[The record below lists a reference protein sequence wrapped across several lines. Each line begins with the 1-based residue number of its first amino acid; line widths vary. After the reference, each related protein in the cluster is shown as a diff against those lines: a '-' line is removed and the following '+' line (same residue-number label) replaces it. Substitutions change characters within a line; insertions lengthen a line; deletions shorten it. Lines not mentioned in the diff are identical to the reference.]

1 LRGYNATI
9 AVTALCGHNGAL
21 VNPPKE
27 AAVKIMGVRDLK
39 AHMSEV
45 LDQVRNGE
53 VVEVTKNGRAIARII
68 PVGQQVGPEAR
79 RAVLD
84 SMNALAEEL
93 GRHAPS
99 GTNVAQTIA
108 DMRQ

>member
-1 LRGYNATI
+1 MRI
-9 AVTALCGHNGAL
+9 
-21 VNPPKE
+21 
-27 AAVKIMGVRDLK
+27 IGVRELK

-45 LDQVRNGE
+45 LDQVSNGE
-53 VVEVTKNGRAIARII
+53 VVEVTRNGRVIARII

-79 RAVLD
+79 RAVLN

-99 GTNVAQTIA
+99 DTNVAQTIA
-108 DMRQ
+108 DMRR